1 MTTRLSA
8 KTQSGTIIDHQSK
21 NKGLDEAFISQD
33 GKGTNPFDQELKGA
47 IQFTQDS
54 CDRSEMEFK
63 QNLYFS
69 SVIENKGELLSS
81 AVIVVEDMD
90 MSNPQITLA
99 DPTNAP
105 AQSDLNFTLQSKTTA
120 AVEWVE
126 LFYDGKLI
134 QRLEG
139 KHLTAPGRTNME
151 DSVGAYIAYNE
162 LTHGKYNVLGDTG
175 PFYIPLNLFFCEKDN
190 AFALTDLAMEI
201 RIKFKYSQFL
211 DGDTALDRSGFLN
224 KCRVTLTTNKVYL
237 DASSKPSFSHIG
249 KYYVINDRRSEYYT
263 KSLGKTSCEIELPN
277 HGLPI
282 GRIDVDGSAFQA
294 NTLVRLRTKRG
305 KHIRFEHYFRWLKAG
320 GRLQGHPE
328 QGYHFGL
335 PARTGPCG
343 SFNIANQ
350 EDLVLELVNLKGY
363 TTMNLES
370 SLGKEYP
377 AGTTVT
383 QELAN
388 STVLTGTLQEA
399 VVAGDKTI
407 KVLTTNKFVNNRDI
421 TIVKEKENKKLVNL
435 VISEHNDITVSI
447 DSYNLM
453 TINQDSQTMKLAV
466 NVPVPTT
473 SETER
478 TMV

>member
-33 GKGTNPFDQELKGA
+33 GKGANPFDQELEGA

-69 SVIENKGELLSS
+69 STIENKGDLLSS

-99 DPTNAP
+99 DAADTP
-105 AQSDLNFTLQSKTTA
+105 AQSTLNFNRRSKTTA

-139 KHLTAPGRTNME
+139 KHLTAPGRTNMG
-151 DSVGAYIAYNE
+151 DSVGAYVAYNE
-162 LTHGKYNVLGDTG
+162 LTHGIYNVLGDKG

-190 AFALTDLAMEI
+190 AFALTNLAMEI
-201 RIKFKYSQFL
+201 RIKFKYSQFREIL
-211 DGDTALDRSGFLN
+211 TNDQGVESVKDTGMSRSEFLN

-237 DASSKPSFSHIG
+237 DASRKPSFSHIG
-249 KYYVINDRRSEYYT
+249 NYYVINDRRSEYYT
-263 KSLGKTSCEIELPN
+263 KSTDSTSCEIELPN

-282 GRIDVDGSAFQA
+282 ERIDVDGSAFQA

-320 GRLQGHPE
+320 ARLQGHPD

-350 EDLVLELVNLKGY
+350 EDLVLELVNLKGD
-363 TTMNLES
+363 E
-370 SLGKEYP
+370 
-377 AGTTVT
+377 
-383 QELAN
+383 
-388 STVLTGTLQEA
+388 
-399 VVAGDKTI
+399 
-407 KVLTTNKFVNNRDI
+407 
-421 TIVKEKENKKLVNL
+421 
-435 VISEHNDITVSI
+435 NDITVSI

-453 TINQDSQTMKLAV
+453 TIGNDQTMKLAV
-466 NVPVPTT
+466 NVPAPTT

>member
-21 NKGLDEAFISQD
+21 NKGLDEAFISTS
-33 GKGTNPFDQELKGA
+33 GTNPFDQELKGA

-99 DPTNAP
+99 EPTNTP

-139 KHLTAPGRTNME
+139 KHLTAPGRTNMG
-151 DSVGAYIAYNE
+151 DNVGAYIAYNE

-201 RIKFKYSQFL
+201 RIKFKYSQFRFMEK
-211 DGDTALDRSGFLN
+211 DKDDQGKEIENEITMNRSHFLN

-263 KSLGKTSCEIELPN
+263 KGKGKTSCEIELPN

-282 GRIDVDGSAFQA
+282 ERIDVDGSAFQA

-320 GRLQGHPE
+320 GRLQGHAE

-350 EDLVLELVNLKGY
+350 EDLVLELVNLKGD
-363 TTMNLES
+363 T
-370 SLGKEYP
+370 
-377 AGTTVT
+377 
-383 QELAN
+383 
-388 STVLTGTLQEA
+388 
-399 VVAGDKTI
+399 
-407 KVLTTNKFVNNRDI
+407 
-421 TIVKEKENKKLVNL
+421 
-435 VISEHNDITVSI
+435 NDITVSI

-453 TINQDSQTMKLAV
+453 TIGDNQTMKLAV
-466 NVPVPTT
+466 NVPAPTT